1 DRVGCYLSNAP
12 CWVVASLGAWWAGA
26 AIGAVGTLLPGPEA
40 ARLFALA
47 EVRVVVALDGCD
59 VPGDFR
65 VIRIDDEGNLVDRP
79 PAPALDHAP
88 GVALPDADELAA
100 VFFTSGTTGQPKGIT
115 YTHYDNVVA
124 AQRIAGGYARNTVY
138 R

>member
-1 DRVGCYLSNAP
+1 QEPFDVTTRTYGEVGGRAIALAAALADVGVRPGDRVGCYLSNAP

-65 VIRIDDEGNLVDRP
+65 VIRIDDE
-79 PAPALDHAP
+79 
-88 GVALPDADELAA
+88 
-100 VFFTSGTTGQPKGIT
+100 
-115 YTHYDNVVA
+115 
-124 AQRIAGGYARNTVY
+124 
-138 R
+138 